1 MKLNLCE
8 IIEVPGAS
16 IPFRCELEKDRFDF
30 TSIKEFKTPIAAQGI
45 VKNSAGVLYLTG
57 KIQTEMLCVCD
68 RCGREFTREKTIDLE
83 VRLTNSPED
92 EEDLDIFPLE
102 GDWLDLSQL
111 LESCFILEMD
121 TKFLCKVDCAGLC
134 ERCGADL
141 NNGPCGCRAEIDPRL
156 AVLEQL
162 LDKNSD

>member
-1 MKLNLCE
+1 MKLNLSE

-16 IPFRCELEKDRFDF
+16 IPFQCELDKDKFEF
-30 TSIKEFKTPIAAQGI
+30 PSIKEFKTPIAAHGI

-57 KIQTEMLCVCD
+57 KLQTEMLCVCD
-68 RCGREFTREKTIDLE
+68 RCGAEFTSKKVIDME
-83 VRLTNSPED
+83 VLLADAPED
-92 EEDLDIFPLE
+92 EEDLDTFPLE

-111 LESCFILEMD
+111 LETFFILDMD
-121 TKFLCKVDCAGLC
+121 MKFLCKVDCAGLC

-162 LDKNSD
+162 LDK